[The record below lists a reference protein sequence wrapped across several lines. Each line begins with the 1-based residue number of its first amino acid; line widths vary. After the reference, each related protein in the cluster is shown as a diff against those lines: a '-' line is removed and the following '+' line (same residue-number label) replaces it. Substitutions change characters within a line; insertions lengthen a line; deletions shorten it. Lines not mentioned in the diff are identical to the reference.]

1 MKVSDSEN
9 YLLRGIFQNFYFFY
23 LRSMKKTFLLLAIFC
38 CLTCVKAQQQNPF
51 ILTESSVQTDLSGYL
66 FSAKNIKFKQEKE
79 IISHIND
86 FKKVDENI
94 ANFGNNNDENWIYFK
109 LKNQN
114 TDNKRLV
121 LLLEQTFLEK
131 ADFYLFEKDS
141 LISKILLNDTILAK
155 NKPFSHPEFSYP
167 FALKL
172 NTDYSIFFRIKS
184 DPNNGTSKA
193 LLTLFDESSYS
204 ESIKF
209 SQLKFGILIGFL
221 LLAVVTGLL
230 LFFYSPKHIYLI
242 YVVDI
247 LIVMCSYLS
256 NYGYFNGTFGN
267 HSLGSAIFYQS
278 MLMFGGGFQILLFRY
293 FVVLPI
299 DNLRKYD
306 KVVLLLSLYFI
317 SIGLAN
323 FILPISHLLPSISR
337 ISLSVLLILIL
348 SVTLWSFFRKE
359 NVSKIYIVALTP
371 AFLLLLYLLLSS
383 LKVLPLNHFVFA
395 ILFPISAY
403 EIIILGFGLVYNFAK
418 EKEEVELKLSEERRT
433 VAQKLIT
440 TQEQERQRIAQDLH
454 DDLGSTLSMLK
465 NKLSES
471 NETFDNQLIAEM
483 NYADKAVLD
492 LRIISHNLMP
502 VLFLQKGLK
511 LAIQEFVNLNN
522 IKNNIHFITSGN
534 ERKFDW
540 EIELSIFR
548 IAKELL
554 NNALK
559 HAKASNIEVQLIYFE
574 DFLYLSV
581 EDNGIGFLNNDHEIK
596 GIGLKNITLRVNYL
610 HGKMDKE
617 SSDKGTLI
625 AIEIPYDANPKDK
638 NPSG

>member
-1 MKVSDSEN
+1 MGFLIGMILLSWTVIAQEEA
-9 YLLRGIFQNFYFFY
+9 YLL
-23 LRSMKKTFLLLAIFC
+23 K
-38 CLTCVKAQQQNPF
+38 
-51 ILTESSVQTDLSGYL
+51 ESNIETDLSGYL
-66 FSAKNIKFKQEKE
+66 FSAKNLKFKQEKE
-79 IISHIND
+79 IILRKNE

-94 ANFGNNNDENWIYFK
+94 VNFGNNNDENWLYFN
-109 LKNQN
+109 LKNQSFQN
-114 TDNKRLV
+114 QKFV

-131 ADFYLFEKDS
+131 ADFYLFAKDS
-141 LISKILLNDTILAK
+141 LIGKILLNDTILAK

-172 NTDYSIFFRIKS
+172 NTDYSIFLRIKA
-184 DPNNGTSKA
+184 DPSNGTSKA
-193 LLTLFDESSYS
+193 LLTLFDESSYL

-256 NYGYFNGTFGN
+256 NYGYFNGAFGN
-267 HSLGSAIFYQS
+267 HFIGSAVFYQS

-293 FVVLPI
+293 FVVSSIKKLQ
-299 DNLRKYD
+299 RYD
-306 KVVLLLSLYFI
+306 KFLLIVSAIFI
-317 SIGLAN
+317 LIGLAN
-323 FILPISHLLPSISR
+323 FILPITNSLPPISR
-337 ISLSVLLILIL
+337 ISLSALLILIL
-348 SVTLWSFFRKE
+348 LVTLWSFFRKE

-383 LKVLPLNHFVFA
+383 LKVLPLNHFIFA

-502 VLFLQKGLK
+502 VLFLQKGLM
-511 LAIQEFVNLNN
+511 LAVQEFVNLNN

-534 ERKFDW
+534 ERKLDW
-540 EIELSIFR
+540 EMELSIFR
-548 IAKELL
+548 IMKELL

-581 EDNGIGFLNNDHEIK
+581 EDNGVGFLNNNQEIK
-596 GIGLKNITLRVNYL
+596 GIGLKNISLRVNYL
-610 HGKMDKE
+610 HGKIEKE

-625 AIEIPYDANPKDK
+625 AIEIPYDANHQDK
-638 NPSG
+638 NPSD